1 MAARSVALFALALAG
16 CGPFRP
22 FDPAGRVPVK
32 GLAGL
37 ELEDDRGGEC
47 LERQAT
53 RALELVRPITGAT
66 DFSGIT
72 VWIRA
77 SDAPY
82 KLDSWAVGNFVP
94 PSDVQE
100 SRWGGS
106 LAHELLHVY
115 EIEALGVP
123 ADVSARHE
131 GWDARGW
138 TKLGDAF
145 YGSTQPGGSRFCP

>member
-1 MAARSVALFALALAG
+1 MRAIALLALALLGG

-22 FDPAGRVPVK
+22 FEPIGRVSVN
-32 GLAGL
+32 GLAGI
-37 ELEDDRGGEC
+37 ELEDERDGEC

-77 SDAPY
+77 SDEPY
-82 KLDSWAVGNFVP
+82 KLDSWAVGNFIP
-94 PSDVQE
+94 PSDIQE
-100 SRWGGS
+100 NRWGGS

-115 EIEALGVP
+115 EIEHLGVP
-123 ADVSARHE
+123 RDVSARHE
-131 GWDARGW
+131 GWEERGW
-138 TKLGDAF
+138 TKLGDDF
-145 YGSTQPGGSRFCP
+145 YRSTTTWGTNFCP